1 MMSLYGSSSLHSLV
15 NLMSN
20 EWPLTPLPVQGFL
33 QAQSSDSHFF
43 LFRSFSR
50 DRVNH
55 LPPVS
60 SLISEHGY
68 LDFPF
73 KFPQ

>member
-1 MMSLYGSSSLHSLV
+1 MMSLYGPSSLSSLG
-15 NLMSN
+15 NLMNN
-20 EWPLTPLPVQGFL
+20 EWPLTPLSAQGFL
-33 QAQSSDSHFF
+33 QTQFSDSHFC

-60 SLISEHGY
+60 SLTFDHGY
-68 LDFPF
+68 LDSPI
-73 KFPQ
+73 